1 MILLCNNHYYKG
13 DCIRMI
19 KNVLVV
25 EDDIITS
32 KILAS
37 TLESHGF
44 SVIKSTNGT
53 NALELLRNSELTAMI
68 LDLNLPDINGLEI
81 LKYVRSSPIQNSI
94 AIIIVTNNEDKLET
108 VLGLEMGADDYITKP
123 FYQRELI
130 ARLNSILRR
139 SQPAIAKHLSTL
151 IFDDLEIDIEK
162 RLVKRN
168 GNIINLSF
176 KEFEILVLLASN
188 PGKVISRDIILNKI
202 GGTEY
207 TPETRTVDVHISS
220 IRKKLGYT
228 NGSKNIIDT
237 VSGIGYRFRE

>member
-1 MILLCNNHYYKG
+1 MI
-13 DCIRMI
+13 R
-19 KNVLVV
+19 NVLVV

-32 KILAS
+32 KILFS
-37 TLESHGF
+37 TLQSHGF
-44 SVIKSTNGT
+44 SVITSSNGAD
-53 NALELLRNSELTAMI
+53 ALELLRSSTLTAMI
-68 LDLNLPDINGLEI
+68 LDLTLPDINGLEL
-81 LKYVRSSPIQNSI
+81 LKYVRNSPIQKDI
-94 AIIIVTNNEDKLET
+94 AIIIVTTNEDKLET

-139 SQPAIAKHLSTL
+139 SQPFIANHVSTL

-162 RLVKRN
+162 RSVKKNQR
-168 GNIINLSF
+168 IINLSF
-176 KEFEILVLLASN
+176 KEFEILLLLASN

-207 TPETRTVDVHISS
+207 APETRTVDVHISS
-220 IRKKLGYT
+220 IRKKLKDT
-228 NGSKNIIDT
+228 NGFKNIIDT